1 MNTTKYK
8 IIAQMTYGFVGT
20 VFNRSV
26 NLTYPVDCEHVTTAN
41 ELFEDC
47 KGIKSACFEA
57 GDAQFRAKVG
67 LVKSPFTPEQL
78 TDLARLGNI
87 ISYSVIVVPLTDN

>member
-1 MNTTKYK
+1 MTTAEYK
-8 IIAQMTYGFVGT
+8 IIAQMTYGFVGA
-20 VFNRSV
+20 VFNRTV
-26 NLTYPVDCEHVTTAN
+26 NLTSPIDCEHVTTAS

-67 LVKSPFTPEQL
+67 LW
-78 TDLARLGNI
+78 RLLLLPN
-87 ISYSVIVVPLTDN
+87 SLQTWLV